1 MQGISP
7 NPSLGISPLPG
18 TSPRPHPSVLKVEA
32 AHQVPPL
39 LAQELEEMKAICQEK
54 VLGAIVAQW
63 TCKASMDKT
72 LSVEFQVLGF
82 DHDHGILGRSSTC
95 RSGRSFRR

>member
-32 AHQVPPL
+32 LHLIPPWSV
-39 LAQELEEMKAICQEK
+39 QELEEMTATCRGK
-54 VLGAIVAQW
+54 VLGAIVEQW
-63 TCKASMDKT
+63 ICKASKDRM
-72 LSVEFQVLGF
+72 LIVEFQVLGF
-82 DHDHGILGRSSTC
+82 DRAHGILGKSSAC
-95 RSGRSFRR
+95 RSGRSFQR